1 MAEAAQGAIRNGV
14 INAQASLALNQNAE
28 QLVAVGLPRGTEM
41 VRRGRAWATMST
53 SAIAGLLRS
62 QSVNTIEPT
71 VRVAFAATAPN
82 AMATPTAMAQYDLI
96 IFILL
101 RMARIVGERGEVCR
115 VTDVSRSS

>member
-53 SAIAGLLRS
+53 S
-62 QSVNTIEPT
+62 EPASG
-71 VRVAFAATAPN
+71 V
-82 AMATPTAMAQYDLI
+82 M
-96 IFILL
+96 
-101 RMARIVGERGEVCR
+101 
-115 VTDVSRSS
+115 